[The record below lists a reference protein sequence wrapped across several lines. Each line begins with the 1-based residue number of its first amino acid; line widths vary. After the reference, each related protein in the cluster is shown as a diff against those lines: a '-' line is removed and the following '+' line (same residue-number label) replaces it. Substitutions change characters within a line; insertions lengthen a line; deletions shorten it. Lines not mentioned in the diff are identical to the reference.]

1 MKSEAPLAPGVKVPP
16 PVIYVIALLFGFGLD
31 YLWPGKLPPQVP
43 WGMIGG
49 SIIGVSV
56 AIVPFVLIRFKR
68 RRTSFSVFQSAT
80 ALITDGPYQLSRNP
94 AYVALTLLYIGIG
107 FFFSNGWMLA
117 LCIPVVMSIDRWVI
131 PREERHLEAQFGEA
145 YVQYKT
151 TTRRWV

>member
-49 SIIGVSV
+49 IIIGVSV

-107 FFFSNGWMLA
+107 FFLCQNILSMLYQCV
-117 LCIPVVMSIDRWVI
+117 LLSICLTNS
-131 PREERHLEAQFGEA
+131 PTLLTLPSE
-145 YVQYKT
+145 
-151 TTRRWV
+151 